1 MSNKIF
7 FVGRTKSLLDECAK
21 EIDARGGK
29 CIPVQVDHSN
39 DKEIEEFFKKITK
52 DENGKLDLL
61 VNNAFSAV
69 NTILNSLGKPFY
81 TLDPVEQW
89 DSINGVGLRG
99 HYLCTVY
106 ASR

>member
-1 MSNKIF
+1 MKIAF
-7 FVGRTKSLLDECAK
+7 LGRTKSLLDECAK
-21 EIDARGGK
+21 EIAKRGGK
-29 CIPVQVDHSN
+29 CIPVVVDHSK
-39 DKEIEEFFKKITK
+39 DKKIEEFFKKVAK

-69 NTILNSLGKPFY
+69 STISNSAGKPFY
-81 TLDPVEQW
+81 TLDPVDQW